1 MNNIKNF
8 TVRDIAQTSVSRI
21 WITFDADPED
31 YEAID
36 IKVDRPDNIA
46 KYIKEEILNHEVFL
60 MKALDDVL
68 ILSLYDLTL
77 RD

>member
-1 MNNIKNF
+1 MNNITNL
-8 TVRDIAQTSVSRI
+8 TVRDIAQISVSRI
-21 WITFDADPED
+21 WITFDEDPED

-36 IKVDRPDNIA
+36 IKVDRPDNIT
-46 KYIKEEILNHEVFL
+46 KYIKEEILNHEVYL

-68 ILSLYDLTL
+68 ILGLYDLTL

>member
-36 IKVDRPDNIA
+36 IKVDRPDNIT
-46 KYIKEEILNHEVFL
+46 KYIKEEILNHEVYL